1 MRLFTSAVKAYLQTK
16 SPTIP
21 GRVAVSTND
30 MERAVSGSG
39 LTTITLNFER
49 LAKDAASDSIEAR
62 SCFSYRLRASL
73 R

>member
-30 MERAVSGSG
+30 MERSGSG